1 MCIKLLILL
10 IFPPKGEK
18 NFHFF
23 FQLEDNNTKW
33 KLSVWGRNSEETRCP
48 QPIDFSVSKRNN
60 RGIPSLNTTVIP
72 QHPEQQKDLR
82 KRNQG
87 WNIRASSRTSMRR
100 LTPQQRLRPFAGV
113 PPQIAPLT
121 EFYMPRSL
129 DCDPREVLKTL
140 HKWQTR
146 GYVPDRQPL
155 LGSKGD
161 SWHSHTSFRAVD
173 RQRTKASEGL
183 SATHPRTLSVSERN
197 QSGGDVRPA
206 RNFPKLQHRCLQ
218 GALHGTVF
226 TSLLAPQSTRNP
238 ASPNVLK
245 LHLRHKLSFVPMP
258 VCNRS
263 LREQKLLSWQ

>member
-1 MCIKLLILL
+1 MKTFSL
-10 IFPPKGEK
+10 
-18 NFHFF
+18 
-23 FQLEDNNTKW
+23 
-33 KLSVWGRNSEETRCP
+33 GRNSEETRCP

-87 WNIRASSRTSMRR
+87 WNIRASSPTLMRCC

-113 PPQIAPLT
+113 LSQIAPLT

-129 DCDPREVLKTL
+129 DFDPREVLKTL

-155 LGSKGD
+155 LGSRGD
-161 SWHSHTSFRAVD
+161 SWHSRTSFRAVD

-183 SATHPRTLSVSERN
+183 SATHPPHTECFRAKSKRRRRRASRELS
-197 QSGGDVRPA
+197 
-206 RNFPKLQHRCLQ
+206 
-218 GALHGTVF
+218 
-226 TSLLAPQSTRNP
+226 
-238 ASPNVLK
+238 
-245 LHLRHKLSFVPMP
+245 
-258 VCNRS
+258 
-263 LREQKLLSWQ
+263 

>member
-1 MCIKLLILL
+1 MKTFSL
-10 IFPPKGEK
+10 GEEFRG
-18 NFHFF
+18 NRM
-23 FQLEDNNTKW
+23 
-33 KLSVWGRNSEETRCP
+33 S

-60 RGIPSLNTTVIP
+60 RGIPSLNTTVMP
-72 QHPEQQKDLR
+72 RHPEQQKDLR

-87 WNIRASSRTSMRR
+87 WNIRAGSPTLMLC
-100 LTPQQRLRPFAGV
+100 LTPQQRLRPLAGV
-113 PPQIAPLT
+113 LSQIAPLT

-129 DCDPREVLKTL
+129 DFDPREVLKTL

-155 LGSKGD
+155 LGSRGD

-173 RQRTKASEGL
+173 RQRTKASEGV
-183 SATHPRTLSVSERN
+183 SATHPRTLSVSEPN
-197 QSGGDVRPA
+197 QSDVGPA
-206 RNFPKLQHRCLQ
+206 GNFPKRWHRCLR
-218 GALHGTVF
+218 GALHGTAF
-226 TSLLAPQSTRNP
+226 TSLLSPQSTRTP
-238 ASPNVLK
+238 AFPNVLK